1 MSSQLSFEDTHSVLV
16 EDRIFYPSSDVS
28 AMEG

>member
-16 EDRIFYPSSDVS
+16 KDRIIYPSSDVS
-28 AMEG
+28 TMEG